1 MSFINNSLIL
11 ILSCLMF
18 AMNADGFLLNPGQTP
33 SPGVKS
39 QYISLDMYLEEKKEL
54 RNQIFQF
61 QRENEQ
67 TLQLLTTQL
76 QQKLSVMDDKLK
88 DSCKHNDTIE
98 LANLEKKNS
107 ELEVNLTILQEK
119 LRLLQIS
126 YVRQKDQLDLFKNTT
141 AEVMKELAE
150 LKQLKGVNQTL
161 DLHVVQ
167 SKVQSL
173 EQKTNLLTNN
183 QNARSQDF
191 LALYNVTLAT
201 DNNVNKMGIH
211 FTNQILSQERR
222 QNATTFRYFDDL
234 TNRFN
239 NNEANQN
246 TTFAEVLSKINS
258 LAVNVSTN
266 SKKGY
271 DEMIKQGKTV
281 AFSAYRSS
289 QQSLSVGTKVLFNQ
303 VWTNVGNGY
312 QPRTG
317 IFTAPRAGLYHFTA
331 VVMSTGGGSLFLK
344 MYHNLIAT
352 SGSDTEGDGY
362 KTGTFDVVF
371 NLQKG
376 DEVYIASGATYTI
389 YSNNYKY
396 VTFSG
401 HSIF

>member
-1 MSFINNSLIL
+1 
-11 ILSCLMF
+11 
-18 AMNADGFLLNPGQTP
+18 MNADGFLLNPGQTP

-191 LALYNVTLAT
+191 LALYNVTIAT
-201 DNNVNKMGIH
+201 NNNVNKMGIH
-211 FTNQILSQERR
+211 FTNQISSQERR
-222 QNATTFRYFDDL
+222 QNATTFKYFDDL
-234 TNRFN
+234 INRFN

-266 SKKGY
+266 SKKGNTL
-271 DEMIKQGKTV
+271 ICLKISTV
-281 AFSAYRSS
+281 IFIENRSFKS
-289 QQSLSVGTKVLFNQ
+289 EK
-303 VWTNVGNGY
+303 NV
-312 QPRTG
+312 
-317 IFTAPRAGLYHFTA
+317 I
-331 VVMSTGGGSLFLK
+331 
-344 MYHNLIAT
+344 
-352 SGSDTEGDGY
+352 
-362 KTGTFDVVF
+362 
-371 NLQKG
+371 
-376 DEVYIASGATYTI
+376 
-389 YSNNYKY
+389 
-396 VTFSG
+396 
-401 HSIF
+401 